1 MNVVGRELQ
10 WNPST
15 VDPENNKPSL
25 YNKTSLQ
32 WTNFARP
39 LVLCY
44 IEVSL
49 YNELLVVWENVF
61 INPLSLPI
69 RKQILYTDLLT
80 FS

>member
-1 MNVVGRELQ
+1 MDVVGREFW

-15 VDPENNKPSL
+15 VEPQYNKPSI

-32 WTNFARP
+32 RTNFARP
-39 LVLCY
+39 LFLCY

-61 INPLSLPI
+61 INPLSPPI
-69 RKQILYTDLLT
+69 CIQILFTDLLT